1 MNILFLGTPDFAVAS
16 LQALVEAGH
25 KIVAVVTAPDKPS
38 GRGLELTQTPVK
50 KYALSQNLNVLQPDK
65 LKNPEFVE
73 ELQSL
78 NIDLGIVVAFRM
90 MPEVL
95 WSLPKMGTFNLH
107 ASLLPQYRGA
117 APINWAVIN
126 GEKET
131 GITTFFLKHE
141 IDTGEIIHRQ
151 VVPILED
158 ETASELYIRLMEVGA
173 TLVTKTV
180 NDIKNNTINTI
191 PQEESTDLKSA
202 PKLFKEMA
210 EINFNQ
216 PTKVVYDF
224 IRGMTSFPGAWG
236 MLYNKKTIFIKVRH
250 TIEPHS
256 KPVNTVDTDNKSFLH
271 IYCTDGYI
279 SVLQLKPE
287 AKKVM
292 EIKDFCNGRNS

>member
-16 LQALVEAGH
+16 LQALVETGH
-25 KIVAVVTAPDKPS
+25 NIVAVVTAIDKPS

-50 KYALSQNLNVLQPDK
+50 KYALSQNLKVLQPDK
-65 LKNPEFVE
+65 LKNPAFIES
-73 ELQSL
+73 LQSL

-126 GEKET
+126 GETET

-141 IDTGEIIHRQ
+141 IDTGEIIHRE
-151 VVPILED
+151 VVKIDED
-158 ETASELYIRLMEVGA
+158 ETASELYIRLMKVGA
-173 TLVTKTV
+173 TLVVKTV
-180 NDIKNNTINTI
+180 DDIKHNTVKTI
-191 PQEESTDLKSA
+191 PQEESSDLKSA

-210 EINFNQ
+210 EVNFNQ

-236 MLYNKKTIFIKVRH
+236 ILFDKKTIFIKVRH
-250 TIEPHS
+250 VIEAHTKQPAS
-256 KPVNTVDTDNKSFLH
+256 VDIDNKSYLH

-292 EIKDFCNGRNS
+292 DVKDFCNGRNS